1 MTEEFKG
8 VIKNTIDR
16 YGAELNLRLI
26 VLAYKDLKKNED
38 IYQELIEDKLIK
50 NLVFL
55 SIIGIKDKMRD
66 NIDILFKQFENSG
79 VDVRITTGDN
89 L

>member
-38 IYQELIEDKLIK
+38 I
-50 NLVFL
+50 
-55 SIIGIKDKMRD
+55 S
-66 NIDILFKQFENSG
+66 
-79 VDVRITTGDN
+79 
-89 L
+89 

>member
-26 VLAYKDLKKNED
+26 VLAYKDLKKNDD
-38 IYQELIEDKLIK
+38 ILIEDKLIK